1 MFEIFGVPSTALF
14 GQLLLGLI
22 NGSFYALLSIGLA
35 VIFGLLNIINFAHG
49 AQYTAGAFLAWML
62 LNYVGVNY
70 WAALVLV
77 PLIMAVFAVVT
88 ERLLISRTYRMDH
101 LYGLLL
107 TFGIALL
114 IEGGLRQAYGV
125 SGLPYTI
132 PKALSGGVNLGFMF
146 LPWYRGWAVLVSLAL
161 CLLVWALME
170 KTRIGA
176 MLRAAT
182 ENPVVVRSFGINVPL
197 LITLTYA
204 LGVALASV
212 AGVIAAPIYQ
222 VSPMMGSNLVVVVF
236 AVVVIGGMGSIMG
249 AIVSGFGLGV
259 IEGLTKVFYP
269 EAANLAI
276 FIIMVLVLL
285 CKPAGLFGKP
295 LQVQNVLAAEAT
307 REPVQLGR
315 RAMRVAMAALAV
327 LALAAPWFVYPTF
340 LMKVLCFALFAA
352 AFNLL
357 VGYVG
362 LLSFGHAAFFG
373 AAAYATG
380 IVMKLLGATPELGL
394 LAGALTGGLLGLAF
408 GAIAIRRQGIYFAM
422 ITLALSQLVYFIA
435 VQAGFTGGEDGLQSV
450 PRGKLFGIWDLDGV
464 MPMYYFTL
472 AVFALGYAFVLRVL
486 NSPFGEV
493 IRSVRD
499 NEQRAR
505 SLGYST
511 SRYKL
516 LAFTLSASL
525 AGLAGGLK
533 VLVFG
538 VASLTDVHWHA
549 NGEVVLMALL
559 GGIGTVRPA
568 GRRLHLRVPAEL
580 PGAAGV
586 LGADR
591 AGRHLRA
598 VRAAAA
604 RRHHGPDLASV
615 AGRNP
620 IQKGVLMFLHVVMLS
635 LSADADA
642 GFHERVQGYCR
653 RILAECDGVAAYAFR
668 ANEASRADG
677 LTHAVVAAFADSA
690 AHDRYQVSSAHQ
702 EMKAYMAGFI
712 ARLVVFDGDI
722 PGFKTPA

>member
-1 MFEIFGVPSTALF
+1 MFELFGVPSTALF

-22 NGSFYALLSIGLA
+22 NGAFYALLSIGLA
-35 VIFGLLNIINFAHG
+35 IIFGLLNIINFAHG
-49 AQYTAGAFLAWML
+49 AQYALGAFLAWIL
-62 LNYVGVNY
+62 LN
-70 WAALVLV
+70 VLGIDYYASLLLA
-77 PLIMAVFAVVT
+77 PLIMAVFAIAM
-88 ERLLISRTYRMDH
+88 ERLLIARIYHMDH

-132 PKALSGGVNLGFMF
+132 PRELMGGINLGFMF
-146 LPWYRGWAVLVSLAL
+146 LPWYRGWAVVISLAICL
-161 CLLVWALME
+161 CVWALIE
-170 KTRIGA
+170 KTKVGA

-182 ENPVVVRSFGINVPL
+182 ENPVIVRSFGINVPM

-204 LGVALASV
+204 LGVALAAV
-212 AGVIAAPIYQ
+212 AGVIAAPMYQ
-222 VSPMMGSNLVVVVF
+222 VNPMMGSNLVVVVF

-249 AIVSGFGLGV
+249 AILSGFGLGI

-276 FIIMVLVLL
+276 FVIMVLVLL
-285 CKPAGLFGKP
+285 CKPAGLFGRP
-295 LQVQNVLAAEAT
+295 MQVQSALAAEAT
-307 REPVQLGR
+307 RQPVPLR
-315 RAMRVAMAALAV
+315 RRVTRLYLVGLAV
-327 LALAAPWFVYPTF
+327 AAVMAPWFFYPTF

-373 AAAYATG
+373 AATYATG
-380 IVMKLLGATPELGL
+380 LVMKLLGATPELGL
-394 LAGALTGGLLGLAF
+394 LAGVLTGGCLGLAF

-422 ITLALSQLVYFIA
+422 ITLALSQLVYFVA

-450 PRGKLFGIWDLDGV
+450 PRGKLFGLIALDHV

-472 AVFALGYAFVLRVL
+472 LVFALGYAFVLRVL
-486 NSPFGEV
+486 HSPFGEV
-493 IRSVRD
+493 IRAIRD

-505 SLGYST
+505 SLGIAT

-516 LAFTLSASL
+516 IAFVLSASV

-559 GGIGTVRPA
+559 GGIGTLFGPLA
-568 GRRLHLRVPAEL
+568 GAFTFVSLQNYLAPLGSWVLIAQGAIFVLCVLLLRDGIMGLLARVW
-580 PGAAGV
+580 
-586 LGADR
+586 
-591 AGRHLRA
+591 LR
-598 VRAAAA
+598 
-604 RRHHGPDLASV
+604 
-615 AGRNP
+615 
-620 IQKGVLMFLHVVMLS
+620 
-635 LSADADA
+635 
-642 GFHERVQGYCR
+642 
-653 RILAECDGVAAYAFR
+653 
-668 ANEASRADG
+668 
-677 LTHAVVAAFADSA
+677 LTHATPDAHVPHKRRAD
-690 AHDRYQVSSAHQ
+690 VS
-702 EMKAYMAGFI
+702 
-712 ARLVVFDGDI
+712 L
-722 PGFKTPA
+722 

>member
-1 MFEIFGVPSTALF
+1 M
-14 GQLLLGLI
+14 
-22 NGSFYALLSIGLA
+22 
-35 VIFGLLNIINFAHG
+35 
-49 AQYTAGAFLAWML
+49 
-62 LNYVGVNY
+62 
-70 WAALVLV
+70 
-77 PLIMAVFAVVT
+77 
-88 ERLLISRTYRMDH
+88 
-101 LYGLLL
+101 
-107 TFGIALL
+107 
-114 IEGGLRQAYGV
+114 
-125 SGLPYTI
+125 
-132 PKALSGGVNLGFMF
+132 
-146 LPWYRGWAVLVSLAL
+146 
-161 CLLVWALME
+161 
-170 KTRIGA
+170 
-176 MLRAAT
+176 
-182 ENPVVVRSFGINVPL
+182 VVRSFGINVPL
-197 LITLTYA
+197 LITLTHA

-362 LLSFGHAAFFG
+362 CCPSATRLFG

-559 GGIGTVRPA
+559 GGIGTVFGPLAGAFTFVSLQNYPA
-568 GRRLHLRVPAEL
+568 P
-580 PGAAGV
+580 
-586 LGADR
+586 LGSCADR

>member
-1 MFEIFGVPSTALF
+1 VFEIFGVPSTALF

-62 LNYVGVNY
+62 LNYLGVNY

-77 PLIMAVFAVVT
+77 PLIMAAFAIVV
-88 ERLLISRTYRMDH
+88 ERMLISRTYRMDH

-107 TFGIALL
+107 TFGLALL

-132 PKALSGGVNLGFMF
+132 PKALTGGVNLGFMF
-146 LPWYRGWAVLVSLAL
+146 LPWYRGWAVVVSLVL
-161 CLLVWALME
+161 CLAVWVLIE
-170 KTRIGA
+170 KTRVGA

-182 ENPVVVRSFGINVPL
+182 ENPTIVRSFGINVPL

-249 AIVSGFGLGV
+249 AIVSGFGLGI

-315 RAMRVAMAALAV
+315 RAMRWCMAGLAV
-327 LALAAPWFVYPTF
+327 VALAAPWFVYPTF

-394 LAGALTGGLLGLAF
+394 LAGVLTGGLLGLVF

-450 PRGKLFGIWDLDGV
+450 PRGKLFGLFDLDSV

-516 LAFTLSASL
+516 LAFTLSAAV

-559 GGIGTVRPA
+559 GGIGTVFGPLA
-568 GRRLHLRVPAEL
+568 GAFTFVSLQNYLAPL
-580 PGAAGV
+580 GSWV
-586 LGADR
+586 L
-591 AGRHLRA
+591 
-598 VRAAAA
+598 
-604 RRHHGPDLASV
+604 
-615 AGRNP
+615 
-620 IQKGVLMFLHVVMLS
+620 I
-635 LSADADA
+635 
-642 GFHERVQGYCR
+642 VQGAIF
-653 RILAECDGVAAYAFR
+653 ILCVLLFRDGIMGLV
-668 ANEASRADG
+668 SRAW
-677 LTHAVVAAFADSA
+677 LAV
-690 AHDRYQVSSAHQ
+690 
-702 EMKAYMAGFI
+702 
-712 ARLVVFDGDI
+712 ARS
-722 PGFKTPA
+722 KKES

>member
-62 LNYVGVNY
+62 LNYLGVNY

-77 PLIMAVFAVVT
+77 PLIMAVFAIVV

-132 PKALSGGVNLGFMF
+132 PKALAGGVNLGFMF
-146 LPWYRGWAVLVSLAL
+146 LPWYRGWAVAVSLVL
-161 CLLVWALME
+161 CLAVWVLIE
-170 KTRIGA
+170 KTRVGA

-182 ENPVVVRSFGINVPL
+182 ENPTVVRSFGINVPL

-249 AIVSGFGLGV
+249 AIVSGFGLGI

-307 REPVQLGR
+307 REPVQLSR
-315 RAMRVAMAALAV
+315 RGMRVAMAVLAV
-327 LALAAPWFVYPTF
+327 AALVAPWFIYPTF

-352 AFNLL
+352 A
-357 VGYVG
+357 
-362 LLSFGHAAFFG
+362 
-373 AAAYATG
+373 YATG
-380 IVMKLLGATPELGL
+380 IVMKLLSATPELGL
-394 LAGALTGGLLGLAF
+394 LAGVLTGGLLGLAF
-408 GAIAIRRQGIYFAM
+408 GAVAIRRQGIYFAM

-450 PRGKLFGIWDLDGV
+450 PRGKLFGIFDLEGV

-516 LAFTLSASL
+516 MAFTLSASV

-559 GGIGTVRPA
+559 GGIGTVFGPLA
-568 GRRLHLRVPAEL
+568 GAFTFVSLQNYLAPL
-580 PGAAGV
+580 GSWV
-586 LGADR
+586 L
-591 AGRHLRA
+591 
-598 VRAAAA
+598 
-604 RRHHGPDLASV
+604 
-615 AGRNP
+615 
-620 IQKGVLMFLHVVMLS
+620 I
-635 LSADADA
+635 
-642 GFHERVQGYCR
+642 VQGAIF
-653 RILAECDGVAAYAFR
+653 ILCVLLFRDGIMGLV
-668 ANEASRADG
+668 SRAWLA
-677 LTHAVVAAFADSA
+677 LTRTKKES
-690 AHDRYQVSSAHQ
+690 
-702 EMKAYMAGFI
+702 
-712 ARLVVFDGDI
+712 
-722 PGFKTPA
+722 